1 MKAGVQVI
9 VGLGNT
15 GSAYVHTRHN
25 IGFDA
30 LDALAAA
37 EGLRFRQ
44 SWTMPALLA
53 KWRRSAGH
61 VLLVKPTTFMNRSG
75 YAVIRAMRR
84 QGCGSED
91 VLVVVDD
98 VELET
103 GRIRIRPKG
112 SAGGHNGVQSV
123 VDALGSE
130 AFPRIRVGVGPRPEG
145 KDLTN
150 YVNYNNIGFF
160 WWTLEEDLNDSGS
173 YGIMNATMDKI
184 NVQEDWRW
192 NYLKQLFE

>member
-1 MKAGVQVI
+1 MKAGVRVI

-15 GSAYVHTRHN
+15 GAAYVRTRHN

-30 LDALAAA
+30 LDALAMA

-44 SWTMPALLA
+44 SWTMPALQA
-53 KWRRSAGH
+53 KWRQSVGH
-61 VLLVKPTTFMNRSG
+61 VLLVKPTTLMNRSG
-75 YAVIRAMRR
+75 HAVIRAMRR
-84 QGCGSED
+84 QGCGPED

-103 GRIRIRPKG
+103 GRIRIRLKG

-123 VDALGSE
+123 ADALGSE
-130 AFPRIRVGVGPRPEG
+130 AFPRIRIGVGPRPEG

-150 YVNYNNIGFF
+150 YVLSKWPEELEQTAAKLSRLSADAAHYAVEHGVEKAMNEYN
-160 WWTLEEDLNDSGS
+160 
-173 YGIMNATMDKI
+173 ARR
-184 NVQEDWRW
+184 V
-192 NYLKQLFE
+192 

>member
-15 GSAYVHTRHN
+15 GSEYVHTRHN
-25 IGFDA
+25 IGFDV
-30 LDALAAA
+30 LDALALA
-37 EGLRFRQ
+37 EGLRFRK
-44 SWTMPALLA
+44 SWAMPALLA
-53 KWRRSAGH
+53 KWRRPVGH

-75 YAVIRAMRR
+75 YAVTRAMRR
-84 QGCGSED
+84 KGCGSED
-91 VLVVVDD
+91 ILVVVDD

-103 GRIRIRPKG
+103 GRIRIRQKG

-130 AFPRIRVGVGPRPEG
+130 AFPRIRIGVGPRPEG

-150 YVNYNNIGFF
+150 YVLSK
-160 WWTLEEDLNDSGS
+160 WPEELEETAAKLSRLSAEAAHYAVEHGVEKA
-173 YGIMNATMDKI
+173 MNEY
-184 NVQEDWRW
+184 NSRRV
-192 NYLKQLFE
+192 